1 MVMLSM
7 WLLKEDV
14 SQRLSEKGKH
24 NQDCFRISMF
34 SGLLNSTKQWNSGP
48 AIYYN
53 GREYVSHGI
62 IWFKGP

>member
-1 MVMLSM
+1 MVILSM
-7 WLLKEDV
+7 WLPKEDV

-34 SGLLNSTKQWNSGP
+34 SGLQQWNSGS

-53 GREYVSHGI
+53 RREYVSHGI